1 MSASHSEESDD
12 TSSESSDSSEL
23 EFVLRRQGR
32 GHLWND
38 EDLVFLNAALAELA
52 VQSEV
57 LNQIATPSAELERF
71 NDLTVAEVVR
81 GLVAQVSSGAR
92 TSRHGYVRQLDERM
106 RELRRRVYMLRIA
119 FVLLHVQTRPL
130 RDPSFGIRF
139 EDITVNT
146 SFGAV
151 LRKVQEVC
159 RLLKAESIRHFR
171 LWYYSYRNSGDP
183 EFTDEHIQLRQVRTA
198 LYTLRAQLVTYNG
211 ALLGG
216 WYPQNATRPEP
227 PEATPTSRPDS
238 PTVFDWDY
246 FLADHEGSI

>member
-1 MSASHSEESDD
+1 MEANHSEEDDD

-23 EFVLRRQGR
+23 EFVLRRQDR
-32 GHLWND
+32 GYLWND
-38 EDLVFLNAALAELA
+38 EDLVFLNTALAELA

-92 TSRHGYVRQLDERM
+92 TSRHSYVRQLDERM
-106 RELRRRVYMLRIA
+106 RELRRCIHRLRAA
-119 FVLLHVQTRPL
+119 FVILHVQTRPL

-146 SFGAV
+146 SFGAI

-159 RLLKAESIRHFR
+159 RLVTAETNSHVR
-171 LWYYSYRNSGDP
+171 LWYYRYRTGGGP

-198 LYTLRAQLVTYNG
+198 LYTLRAQLAIYNG
-211 ALLGG
+211 A
-216 WYPQNATRPEP
+216 
-227 PEATPTSRPDS
+227 
-238 PTVFDWDY
+238 
-246 FLADHEGSI
+246 